1 MFNILFPLIIF
12 ICALIPRIYSSLTAD
27 MTCDEGLYTLSGLM
41 GFRNILNKDFSEKSW
56 NFEFHPPLMMLIT
69 AAPLGI
75 YVFILPLRCMY
86 ERK

>member
-1 MFNILFPLIIF
+1 
-12 ICALIPRIYSSLTAD
+12 
-27 MTCDEGLYTLSGLM
+27 MTWDEGLYTLSGLM

-75 YVFILPLRCMY
+75 
-86 ERK
+86 